1 MFFTYRTLK
10 LIQIYKTDRSKLS
23 ASQDNKV
30 INTNPAPLNKDNRES
45 VDDNSCN
52 SNKCNKIPD
61 QELSSTIANDNS
73 KYPSRINKSY

>member
-45 VDDNSCN
+45 IDDNSCN

-61 QELSSTIANDNS
+61 QELSSTIASDNS

>member
-45 VDDNSCN
+45 IDDNSCN

-73 KYPSRINKSY
+73 KYPRRINKSH

>member
-45 VDDNSCN
+45 IDDNSCN

-61 QELSSTIANDNS
+61 QELSSKIANDNS

>member
-45 VDDNSCN
+45 IDDNSCN
-52 SNKCNKIPD
+52 SNECNKIPD

-73 KYPSRINKSY
+73 K